1 MARVNCYS
9 SIITL
14 NINGSPI
21 KKHRMA
27 KWIKNKIQRN
37 AAYKSLTLAL
47 KMHTDWGRR
56 DEKGLSSNWYL
67 KKKNTE
73 VAIPISD
80 KINFKLKTVKSDKES
95 HYIMIKGSI
104 HQEDISLV

>member
-1 MARVNCYS
+1 MRHQNTESVGYEISNNGSTKQSENKMARVNCYS

-47 KMHTDWGRR
+47 KMHTD
-56 DEKGLSSNWYL
+56 
-67 KKKNTE
+67 
-73 VAIPISD
+73 
-80 KINFKLKTVKSDKES
+80 
-95 HYIMIKGSI
+95 
-104 HQEDISLV
+104 